1 MNKTLLVFLSLLV
14 FTMSACSPVKLET
27 SIPSPTNQ
35 VGTPSIPQSSSESTP
50 VEIQKQYF
58 NNAFSFG
65 FQFPSNW
72 FGPEEYV
79 SDQTLRVE
87 LGSDVVF
94 PYGERPE
101 NSSAVLNS
109 YNIVVQ
115 FTKNNQNTAMDDTF
129 QALLKLKDGE
139 SISSTRSLITRVK
152 QIEVGSF
159 MGFEYIFTLP
169 ESAQTDHV
177 YSRNVILLN
186 GQTNDLI
193 TVLGQPVNVE
203 VLNGADWREIYQA
216 LDEANLSAFRMVV
229 DSLTIN

>member
-1 MNKTLLVFLSLLV
+1 MKKILPVFLLILAISLN
-14 FTMSACSPVKLET
+14 ACSPLAVKST
-27 SIPSPTNQ
+27 ATQAPVISQPTEVNP
-35 VGTPSIPQSSSESTP
+35 TPTT
-50 VEIQKQYF
+50 KQYS
-58 NNAFSFG
+58 NSQFG
-65 FQFPSNW
+65 LEFQFPSNW

-87 LGSDVVF
+87 AGSDVVY

-101 NSSAVLNS
+101 TPPTVLNS
-109 YNIVVQ
+109 YNLVLQ
-115 FTKNNQNTAMDDTF
+115 YTKNDQNTDWQETY
-129 QALLKLKDGE
+129 QSLLKLKDGE
-139 SISSTRSLITRVK
+139 SISSTRSLITRVR
-152 QIEVGSF
+152 QIAVGNF
-159 MGFEYIFTLP
+159 KGFEYIFTLP

-193 TVLGQPVNVE
+193 TILGQPVNVE